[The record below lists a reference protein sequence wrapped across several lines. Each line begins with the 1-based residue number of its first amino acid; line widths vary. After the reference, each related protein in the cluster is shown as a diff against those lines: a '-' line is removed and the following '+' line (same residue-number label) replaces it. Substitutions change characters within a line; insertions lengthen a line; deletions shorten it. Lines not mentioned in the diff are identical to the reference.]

1 MQMNRFVQLH
11 DKFSCAFF
19 WRLNSIKL
27 SVAVLFFVSGKYNY
41 KLRGTE
47 RGNVQLHEF
56 KFNRIIFFDGCKMD
70 ISLSAPNHHHKLIII
85 VSIDLQF
92 DVAFFIN
99 TGLQLSVLLSL
110 SLLLSLV
117 CFWLKQS
124 LESCA
129 IKIEMVFQ
137 CLKMNVVAS
146 LALHTYA
153 HTNTSTAKCCKC
165 SHPSWIIKSFG
176 YLFHF
181 YVRFHTLFAS
191 WRCLKISPLSFTRTL
206 ILFFTPFFLI
216 WIFDSNKEFRNKAD
230 LLTILRSIDLDLLKM
245 NKHLWLLILKY
256 VCVRI
261 SQLAPVVFKNIR
273 ARATATAVFFWPHI
287 AIHSNLEYSLG

>member
-19 WRLNSIKL
+19 WRLNYIKL

-99 TGLQLSVLLSL
+99 TGLRLSVLLSL
-110 SLLLSLV
+110 SLSYFFSFAFDWNRVSNRVRSKLKWFFNAWKWMLL
-117 CFWLKQS
+117 
-124 LESCA
+124 
-129 IKIEMVFQ
+129 
-137 CLKMNVVAS
+137 
-146 LALHTYA
+146 
-153 HTNTSTAKCCKC
+153 
-165 SHPSWIIKSFG
+165 P
-176 YLFHF
+176 
-181 YVRFHTLFAS
+181 R
-191 WRCLKISPLSFTRTL
+191 WRFTRTH
-206 ILFFTPFFLI
+206 TQTQVQP
-216 WIFDSNKEFRNKAD
+216 NAVN
-230 LLTILRSIDLDLLKM
+230 
-245 NKHLWLLILKY
+245 
-256 VCVRI
+256 
-261 SQLAPVVFKNIR
+261 AP
-273 ARATATAVFFWPHI
+273 
-287 AIHSNLEYSLG
+287 IHHE

>member
-11 DKFSCAFF
+11 NKFSCAFF
-19 WRLNSIKL
+19 WRLNYIKL

-99 TGLQLSVLLSL
+99 TGLRLSVLLSL
-110 SLLLSLV
+110 SLLLFLV

-153 HTNTSTAKCCKC
+153 HTNSSTAKCCKC

-181 YVRFHTLFAS
+181 YVRFHTHSLPLEDAS
-191 WRCLKISPLSFTRTL
+191 KYRRFHSHAHSSFFSLRFFSSEFSIWTRNSEIRLIYWRYYDQ
-206 ILFFTPFFLI
+206 LI
-216 WIFDSNKEFRNKAD
+216 WICSKWTN
-230 LLTILRSIDLDLLKM
+230 T
-245 NKHLWLLILKY
+245 Y
-256 VCVRI
+256 G
-261 SQLAPVVFKNIR
+261 
-273 ARATATAVFFWPHI
+273 
-287 AIHSNLEYSLG
+287 Y